1 MTARRNDGEEEDVNI
16 RLDIH
21 LYTTYFSVQGFF
33 LDLSSKQL
41 LRLVTRSTG
50 GIGTKH
56 VKYQMLG
63 IAKVLLKLGEN
74 GLRNDTD

>member
-41 LRLVTRSTG
+41 LRLVT
-50 GIGTKH
+50 
-56 VKYQMLG
+56 
-63 IAKVLLKLGEN
+63 
-74 GLRNDTD
+74 